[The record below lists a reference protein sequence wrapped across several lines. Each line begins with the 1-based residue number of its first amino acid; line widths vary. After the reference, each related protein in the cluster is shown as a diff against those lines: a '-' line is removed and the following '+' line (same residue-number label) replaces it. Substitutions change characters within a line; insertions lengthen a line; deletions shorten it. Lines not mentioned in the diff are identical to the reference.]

1 MTIRLAIV
9 DDYEVVIRGVAEM
22 LADHSDELEVVEL
35 TSQLPVTGPVDI
47 ALYDTFAQTQ
57 GDGPDVG
64 QLLANPSV
72 RHVVVYTWNVEERL
86 VRETLERGV
95 SGYLSKALTAAELV
109 EALQQVHA
117 GQRVVAPQPVPE
129 TAAPVTNAYPG
140 RAEGLTVREAEVI
153 ALITQ
158 GLSNAEIAVQASLS
172 INSVKSYIRS
182 SYRKMGVTSR
192 TNAVLWGLEHG
203 FVPDRMRARAGE

>member
-9 DDYEVVIRGVAEM
+9 DDYEVVIRGLAQM
-22 LADHSDELEVVEL
+22 LAEHSDDLEVVEL
-35 TSQLPVTGPVDI
+35 AAQLPVVEPVDI

-57 GDGPDVG
+57 GDGPDVAE
-64 QLLANPSV
+64 LLANPSV

-86 VRETLERGV
+86 VRESLEQGV

-109 EALQQVHA
+109 EALQRVNA
-117 GQRVVAPQPVPE
+117 GEEVVAPQAVPE
-129 TAAPVTNAYPG
+129 SAPLENDYPG
-140 RAEGLTVREAEVI
+140 RAEGLTMREAEVI

-158 GLSNAEIAVQASLS
+158 GLSNAEIASRARLS
-172 INSVKSYIRS
+172 INSVKSYIRA

-203 FVPDRMRARAGE
+203 FVPNRMRARAGD

>member
-9 DDYEVVIRGVAEM
+9 DDYEVVVRGLAQM
-22 LADHSDELEVVEL
+22 LAEHSEKLEVVEL
-35 TSQLPVTGPVDI
+35 TAQLPVVEPVDI

-57 GDGPDVG
+57 GNGPDVAE
-64 QLLANPSV
+64 LLANPSV

-86 VRETLERGV
+86 VKETLEQGV
-95 SGYLSKALTAAELV
+95 SGYLSKALTSADLV
-109 EALQQVHA
+109 EALERVHA
-117 GQRVVAPQPVPE
+117 GEQVVAPQPVPE
-129 TAAPVTNAYPG
+129 STRLENDYPG
-140 RAEGLTVREAEVI
+140 RAEGLTMREAEVI

-158 GLSNAEIAVQASLS
+158 GLSNAEIAARASLS
-172 INSVKSYIRS
+172 INSVKSYIRA

-203 FVPDRMRARAGE
+203 FVPDRMRARARD

>member
-9 DDYEVVIRGVAEM
+9 DDYEVVVRGLAQM
-22 LADHSDELEVVEL
+22 LADRSDELEVVEL
-35 TSQLPVTGPVDI
+35 AAQLPLVEPVDI

-57 GDGPDVG
+57 GNGPDVAE
-64 QLLANPSV
+64 LLANPAV

-86 VRETLERGV
+86 VQESLAQGV
-95 SGYLSKALTAAELV
+95 SGYLSKALSAGELV
-109 EALQQVHA
+109 DALKLVH
-117 GQRVVAPQPVPE
+117 GGEQVVAPQPVPE
-129 TAAPVTNAYPG
+129 SPTLHNDHPG
-140 RAEGLTVREAEVI
+140 RAEGLTMREAEVI

-158 GLSNAEIAVQASLS
+158 GLSNAEIAARASLS
-172 INSVKSYIRS
+172 INSVKSYIRA

-203 FVPDRMRARAGE
+203 FVPDRMRVRARD

>member
-9 DDYEVVIRGVAEM
+9 DDYEVVIRGLAQM
-22 LADHSDELEVVEL
+22 LAEHSDDLEVVEL
-35 TSQLPVTGPVDI
+35 TAQLPVVEPVDI
-47 ALYDTFAQTQ
+47 ALWDTFAQTQ
-57 GDGPDVG
+57 GNGPGVAE
-64 QLLANPSV
+64 LLANPAV

-86 VRETLERGV
+86 VRESLEQGV

-109 EALQQVHA
+109 EALARVNA
-117 GQRVVAPQPVPE
+117 GEQVVAPQPLPE
-129 TAAPVTNAYPG
+129 STALENDYPG
-140 RAEGLTVREAEVI
+140 RAEGLTAREAEVI

-158 GLSNAEIAVQASLS
+158 GLSNAEIASRASLS
-172 INSVKSYIRS
+172 INSVKSYIRA

-203 FVPDRMRARAGE
+203 FVPDRMRARAGD